1 MNMSDGTK
9 FAEFLI
15 LMNESSSLRATFLND
30 PSGTLKK
37 AKVSSARIG
46 RKTRQKTAALAR
58 AEKAIKSTKPDGKDF
73 MKTFKAVSEAV
84 KSTFGS
90 SLQLKFDSLA
100 YTFLEV
106 PTEIQS
112 ADITGTGTVN
122 CTYDPWDGCSPD
134 VDG

>member
-1 MNMSDGTK
+1 MSDGTK

-37 AKVSSARIG
+37 AKISSGSIG
-46 RKTRQKTAALAR
+46 RKTRRKTAALAR
-58 AEKAIKSTKPDGKDF
+58 AEKAIESAKPDGKDF
-73 MKTFKAVSEAV
+73 LKTFKAVSEGV
-84 KSTFGS
+84 QS
-90 SLQLKFDSLA
+90 SFENSSQLEFNSLA

-106 PTEIQS
+106 PTDAHL
-112 ADITGTGTVN
+112 ADITGTGTVK
-122 CTYDPWDGCSPD
+122 CTYDPWDGCSAD